1 MGDLEDIEKMVNKRK
16 KVQESF
22 SKGTQKSGLASVDEK
37 PVTPGPKLE
46 PKDVE
51 PKPKPKPV
59 PNQDV
64 EPGWRKKIGDLFGG
78 K

>member
-1 MGDLEDIEKMVNKRK
+1 MGDLEDIEKMVNKRQ

-22 SKGTQKSGLASVDEK
+22 SKGAQKSGLAPVDEK

-51 PKPKPKPV
+51 P
-59 PNQDV
+59 
-64 EPGWRKKIGDLFGG
+64 GWRKKIGDLFGG